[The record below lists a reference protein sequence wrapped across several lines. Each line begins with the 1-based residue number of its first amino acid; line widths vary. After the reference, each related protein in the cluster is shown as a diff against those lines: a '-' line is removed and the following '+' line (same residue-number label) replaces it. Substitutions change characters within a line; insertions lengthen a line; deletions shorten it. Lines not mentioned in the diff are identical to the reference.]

1 MQTQHLII
9 IATGQLAGLGLLTY
23 FIRRAFLRALARAT
37 ADDRDRIHALNS
49 DLARAVEAREELK
62 KQLADHNTRQRQLK
76 AQPFT
81 LEDHQTLISIAQA
94 LGLAASTYK
103 AIPGTAPVQA
113 KADALAAQARAL
125 AYRVFHTVTAATAHN
140 GESLDTQLIEWLNTH
155 GDLWG
160 GLENSTITFPHEAD
174 TEGYPH
180 VREALREAYEL
191 HEQHEARELGQEDAA

>member
-9 IATGQLAGLGLLTY
+9 IAIGQLVGLALLAY
-23 FIRRAFLRALARAT
+23 FIRRALLRALARAT
-37 ADDRDRIHALNS
+37 ADARDRIYALNN
-49 DLARAVEAREELK
+49 DLARAVEAREEMK
-62 KQLADHNTRQRQLK
+62 KQLADHNTRQCQLK

-94 LGLAASTYK
+94 LGLAAATYK

-125 AYRVFHTVTAATAHN
+125 AYRVFHTVTASTAHN
-140 GESLDTQLIEWLNTH
+140 GESLDTQLIEWLNAH
-155 GDLWG
+155 GSLWG
-160 GLENSTITFPHEAD
+160 EPENSTITFPHEAD

-191 HEQHEARELGQEDAA
+191 HQQREARELGQEDAA

>member
-9 IATGQLAGLGLLTY
+9 IAIGQLVGLALLAY
-23 FIRRAFLRALARAT
+23 LIRRAFLRALARAT
-37 ADDRDRIHALNS
+37 ADDRDRIYALNN

-62 KQLADHNTRQRQLK
+62 KQLADHNTCQHQLK
-76 AQPFT
+76 AQHFS

-94 LGLAASTYK
+94 LGLAAATYK
-103 AIPGTAPVQA
+103 AIPGTTPVQA

-140 GESLDTQLIEWLNTH
+140 GESLDTRLIEWLNTH

-160 GLENSTITFPHEAD
+160 EPENSTITFPHEAD

-191 HEQHEARELGQEDAA
+191 HQQREARELGQEDAA

>member
-9 IATGQLAGLGLLTY
+9 IAIGQLVELALLAY
-23 FIRRAFLRALARAT
+23 LIRRAFLRALARAT
-37 ADDRDRIHALNS
+37 ADDRDRIYALNN
-49 DLARAVEAREELK
+49 DLARAVESREELK
-62 KQLADHNTRQRQLK
+62 KQLADHNTLQRQLK

-125 AYRVFHTVTAATAHN
+125 AYRVFHTVTAASAHN
-140 GESLDTQLIEWLNTH
+140 GESLDTRLIEWLNTH
-155 GDLWG
+155 GSFWG
-160 GLENSTITFPHEAD
+160 EPENSTITFPHEAD
-174 TEGYPH
+174 TYGYPH
-180 VREALREAYEL
+180 VREALREAYEM
-191 HEQHEARELGQEDAA
+191 HQQREARELGQEDAA